1 MLRIP
6 FDSLAL
12 LVLCLCILIEM
23 KTVKNYFTAAALS
36 VLTMTAATAEDV
48 KYEAT
53 WESLDKRETPSWYGE
68 AKFGIFIHWGLY
80 SVPAWAPKGEY
91 AEWYWHSK
99 DNQVGKRIKRQKAT
113 QNFHNRVY
121 GEDFL
126 YKDFRPMFTASMF
139 DPKHWAKAFKQ
150 SGAKYV
156 VLTSKHHDGY
166 CLWPSKEASESFG
179 MPWNSVDSGPG
190 RDLVGEL
197 TDAVRAEGGVKMGLY
212 YSIWDWFNPLWTE
225 KMQTALQKGAGADPD
240 GDNLTEEQK
249 ASGKAYEDSLQ
260 GLDNYVKQVMHP
272 QLNELVDKYQP
283 ALLFSD
289 GDWWMGYEKWQT
301 LPFLARLFNEAPN
314 KDEVIINDRWGRVRK
329 KHGDYYTT
337 EYGSG
342 FDDPNILWE
351 ENRGIGHSFGYNKNE
366 TLTDYNTREEILFL
380 LVDIVSRGGN
390 FLLDVGPTADGRIPV
405 IMEQRLKE
413 VGDWMAVNGEA
424 IYGTKRWKKVAQWG
438 KGKVPVSKRGGYKT
452 GFSIIQ
458 LTLEPKEGQA
468 TKEAWF
474 TQKDDVVYAHLPVW
488 PDGNTITLQDV
499 SAVSAIELLGSDKPI
514 EMRSNEGSL
523 TIDLSAVNPTKISSG
538 APYVIKL
545 TGAK

>member
-1 MLRIP
+1 MKNLKHY
-6 FDSLAL
+6 FTVVAFFTFFLNLAL
-12 LVLCLCILIEM
+12 
-23 KTVKNYFTAAALS
+23 
-36 VLTMTAATAEDV
+36 AEEA
-48 KYEAT
+48 KYEPT
-53 WESLDKRETPSWYGE
+53 WESLDQRETPSWYGE

-99 DNQVGKRIKRQKAT
+99 DNQVGKKIKRQKAT
-113 QNFHNRVY
+113 QAFHNRVY
-121 GEDFL
+121 GEDFK
-126 YKDFRPMFTASMF
+126 YEDFRPLFTASMF
-139 DPKHWAKAFKQ
+139 DPKHWAKVFKQ

-166 CLWPSKEASESFG
+166 CLWPSQEATDSFG
-179 MPWNSVDSGPG
+179 MKWNSVDSGPG
-190 RDLVGEL
+190 KDLVGEL

-225 KMQTALQKGAGADPD
+225 KMQATLQKGAGADPD
-240 GDNLTEEQK
+240 GKDLTEEQK
-249 ASGKAYEDSLQ
+249 AEGAAYEESLK

-272 QLNELVDKYQP
+272 QLNELVEKYQP

-301 LPFLARLFNEAPN
+301 LPFLAHLFNEAPN

-329 KHGDYYTT
+329 QHGDYYTT

-366 TLTDYNTREEILFL
+366 TLADYNSREEILFL

-424 IYGTKRWKKVAQWG
+424 IYGSKRWKKVAQWG
-438 KGKVPVSKRGGYKT
+438 KGEIPISKRGGYKT
-452 GFSIIQ
+452 GFSITQ
-458 LTLEPKEGQA
+458 LTLKPKKGQA
-468 TKEAWF
+468 VKEAWY
-474 TQKDDVVYAHLPVW
+474 THKGDVLYAHLPVW
-488 PDGNTITLQDV
+488 PDGNSITLQDV
-499 SAVSAIELLGSDKPI
+499 TGVTAVELLGANHSI
-514 EMRSNEGSL
+514 EMISTEGTV
-523 TIDLSAVNPTKISSG
+523 TIDLSNVNPTKISSG

-545 TGAK
+545 TGVK